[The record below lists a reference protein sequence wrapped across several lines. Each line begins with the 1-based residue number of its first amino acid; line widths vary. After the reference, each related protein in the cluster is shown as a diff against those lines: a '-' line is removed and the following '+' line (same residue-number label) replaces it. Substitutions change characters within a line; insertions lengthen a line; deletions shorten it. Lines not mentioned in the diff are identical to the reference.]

1 MDEKK
6 VRETIAWLE
15 TKREIH
21 KRGAYK
27 SPIIPKE
34 QIDMIE
40 GYYNLTIKAL
50 EKQLAKKPNFE
61 GDGYALNRT
70 FVYDTWICPNCDMYT
85 PAYVAKEEAIKA
97 WNRRVK

>member
-1 MDEKK
+1 MGKEPIKSKIRILEK
-6 VRETIAWLE
+6 LE
-15 TKREIH
+15 NY
-21 KRGAYK
+21 GSA
-27 SPIIPKE
+27 
-34 QIDMIE
+34 IE
-40 GYYNLTIKAL
+40 ERKKKHIGLYNTAIEAL
-50 EKQLAKKPNFE
+50 EKQLPKKPNFE

>member
-6 VRETIAWLE
+6 VREVIE
-15 TKREIH
+15 DFKEIVLMSSAM
-21 KRGAYK
+21 GFDIT
-27 SPIIPKE
+27 SGQCDLIIE
-34 QIDMIE
+34 
-40 GYYNLTIKAL
+40 AL
-50 EKQLAKKPNFE
+50 EKQLPKKPNFE